1 VTSAERDR
9 ELFRLN
15 CLDLE
20 LYLEQ
25 RALYRRLVGMGS
37 HAYRGVPVPQ
47 KPRCLTDPHRQEKAH
62 VPSQSRAIRERIVR
76 AFPASVVERADGR
89 SLEALIVPYD
99 RPTRVADPPDYTP
112 YEEVWVRGAFEDQV
126 RPDSAKVWLNFEH
139 EPGVRGIVGRGIS
152 LRDRPD
158 GLHGTFCVHENTDG
172 DKALLL
178 IREGL
183 LTGLS
188 LEAVAMR
195 SVKRGGLVERVKARL
210 DAVALTRRPAY
221 RDARVL
227 AVRGH
232 PS

>member
-1 VTSAERDR
+1 
-9 ELFRLN
+9 
-15 CLDLE
+15 
-20 LYLEQ
+20 
-25 RALYRRLVGMGS
+25 
-37 HAYRGVPVPQ
+37 VPQ
-47 KPRCLTDPHRQEKAH
+47 KPRCLTDPHRREKVH
-62 VPSQSRAIRERIVR
+62 VPSQPRATRERIVR

-89 SLEALIVPYD
+89 SLQALIVPYD

-126 RPDSAKVWLNFEH
+126 LSDSAKVWLNFEH
-139 EPGVRGIVGRGIS
+139 EPGVRGIVGHGIS

-158 GLHGTFCVHENTDG
+158 GLHGTFRVHENTDG
-172 DKALLL
+172 AKALLL

-195 SVKRGGLVERVKARL
+195 SVKRGGLVQRVKARL

-221 RDARVL
+221 KDARVL
-227 AVRGH
+227 AVRKH
-232 PS
+232 EAFF